1 MDLVNVFDYEKLA
14 ATKIDPPAWDFYQG
28 GSEDEV
34 TLRTNRQAFERI
46 RLRPRV
52 LVDVSRCDLS
62 TSVLGIPISMPVIIA
77 PTAGHGMA
85 HPDAECATARAAQE
99 AGTLMVV
106 STDSTRSIEEI
117 AGVSTGPLWFQLYIH
132 TYSEAEALVKRA
144 EAAGYKA
151 IVLTVDLPR
160 FSKRERNLR
169 HDFERLNIE
178 RYPEVFKGNANHLV
192 GSSAEKDLEYIG
204 DTLTW
209 DVISWLRS
217 ITTLPIVVKGIL
229 TGEDA
234 KLALKHKVDGI
245 IVSNHGGRQIDGAIA
260 SIDALP
266 EVLQAVGGRCEVLVD
281 GGIRRGTDVLK
292 ALALGT
298 RAVLVGRPIL
308 WGLAVQGQDGV
319 QGVLEILRNEFELAL
334 ALSGCP
340 VARNITSSLIKV

>member
-28 GSEDEV
+28 GSEDEI
-34 TLRTNRQAFERI
+34 TLHTSRQAFERI

-106 STDSTRSIEEI
+106 STDSTRSMEDI
-117 AGVSTGPLWFQLYIH
+117 AGVSPGPLWFQLYIH
-132 TYSEAEALVKRA
+132 TYAEAEALVKRA

-192 GSSAEKDLEYIG
+192 GSSAEKDLRYIG

-209 DVISWLRS
+209 DVIAWLRS
-217 ITTLPIVVKGIL
+217 ITALPIIVKGIL

-234 KLALKHKVDGI
+234 ELALEHKVDGI

-266 EVLQAVGGRCEVLVD
+266 EVHQAVGGRCEVLVD
-281 GGIRRGTDVLK
+281 GGIRRGTDILK
-292 ALALGT
+292 ALALGV

-340 VARNITSSLIKV
+340 VARNITRSLIKV

>member
-14 ATKIDPPAWDFYQG
+14 ATKIDLPAWDFYQG
-28 GSEDEV
+28 GSEDEI
-34 TLRTNRQAFERI
+34 TLHANRQAFARI

-106 STDSTRSIEEI
+106 STDSTRSIEDI
-117 AGVSTGPLWFQLYIH
+117 AGVSNGALWFQLYIH
-132 TYSEAEALVKRA
+132 TYAEAEALVKRA

-178 RYPEVFKGNANHLV
+178 RYPEAFKGNANHLV
-192 GSSAEKDLEYIG
+192 GSSAEKDLRYIG

-209 DVISWLRS
+209 DVIAWLRS
-217 ITTLPIVVKGIL
+217 ITALPIIVKGIL

-234 KLALKHKVDGI
+234 ELALEHKVDGI

-281 GGIRRGTDVLK
+281 GGIRRGTDILK
-292 ALALGT
+292 ALAL
-298 RAVLVGRPIL
+298 
-308 WGLAVQGQDGV
+308 
-319 QGVLEILRNEFELAL
+319 
-334 ALSGCP
+334 
-340 VARNITSSLIKV
+340 

>member
-14 ATKIDPPAWDFYQG
+14 ATKIDPPTWDFYQG
-28 GSEDEV
+28 GSEDEI
-34 TLRTNRQAFERI
+34 TLHANRQVFERI

-77 PTAGHGMA
+77 PTAGHGLA

-99 AGTLMVV
+99 AGTLMIV
-106 STDSTRSIEEI
+106 STDSTRSIEDI
-117 AGVSTGPLWFQLYIH
+117 AGVSAGPLWFQLYIH
-132 TYSEAEALVKRA
+132 TYDEAEALVKRA
-144 EAAGYKA
+144 EVAGYKA

-169 HDFERLNIE
+169 HDFERLNRE

-192 GSSAEKDLEYIG
+192 GSSAEKDLDYIG

-217 ITTLPIVVKGIL
+217 ITVLPIIVKGIL

-234 KLALKHKVDGI
+234 ELALEHKVDGI

-281 GGIRRGTDVLK
+281 GGIRRGTDILK
-292 ALALGT
+292 ALALGA

-308 WGLAVQGQDGV
+308 WGLAAQGQDGV
-319 QGVLEILRNEFELAL
+319 SGVLEILRNEFELAL
-334 ALSGCP
+334 ALSGYP
-340 VARNITSSLIKV
+340 VARNVTRSLIKV